1 MIRAALSL
9 FVVFTAGCSTTTPPP
24 ARCAEPTPAAAPAT
38 PTSTRESEST
48 PPPVKAVPYDL
59 PKTED
64 FAPPVA
70 LPTAGTAEAVSP
82 VLSVELTRDG
92 AVSVNGKP
100 LSNVD
105 DLRRIAQQA
114 HDGNPDVRA
123 VIRADKDVA
132 WGSVVHVLDLLK
144 QGSVAKIAF
153 GVSR

>member
-1 MIRAALSL
+1 M
-9 FVVFTAGCSTTTPPP
+9 
-24 ARCAEPTPAAAPAT
+24 
-38 PTSTRESEST
+38 
-48 PPPVKAVPYDL
+48 KAVPYDL

-105 DLRRIAQQA
+105 DLRRM
-114 HDGNPDVRA
+114 PSRPTTE
-123 VIRADKDVA
+123 IRTFA
-132 WGSVVHVLDLLK
+132 
-144 QGSVAKIAF
+144 
-153 GVSR
+153 R